1 MDLALLKQKLGNL
14 NAPKNS
20 GGKTYEKIDYTKV
33 FWKPQ
38 VGNYTIRIVPAK
50 ANKQNPFKE
59 VYFHYGFAKGPVLA
73 LNNFGEADP
82 IMEFAAKLRQ
92 SKDRDEWELAK
103 KLDPKMRVF
112 VPVIVRGEEHLGVR
126 LWEFGKEVY
135 KSLLGFAADE
145 DYGDFTD
152 IHDGFDF
159 KIDAVHAEVANKKVV
174 SCTLRPRPKSSPI
187 SDDANL
193 VNKWLEEQPDIMT
206 INRKR
211 EYNDIKELLAKWL
224 NPEAEEEQQA
234 PAAPATP
241 AEAAPAAQSDWTKV
255 GQVTEQERSA
265 FTLNTKASDKFDEL
279 FDMNPS
285 NDTDDLPF

>member
-38 VGNYTIRIVPAK
+38 VGNYTIRIVPSK
-50 ANKQNPFKE
+50 FNKQNPFRE

-92 SKDRDEWELAK
+92 SKDRDNWALAK

-152 IHDGFDF
+152 IQDGFDF
-159 KIDAVHAEVANKKVV
+159 KIDAVQAEVAGRKVV

-187 SDDANL
+187 SEDANQ

-224 NPEAEEEQQA
+224 NPDAEEEQAA
-234 PAAPATP
+234 PAAPVAAT
-241 AEAAPAAQSDWTKV
+241 EAAPATQSDWV
-255 GQVTEQERSA
+255 NDNQVTEQERAA
-265 FTLNTKASDKFDEL
+265 FTLNTSSSDKFDEL
-279 FDMNPS
+279 FQ
-285 NDTDDLPF
+285 

>member
-38 VGNYTIRIVPAK
+38 VGNYTIRIVPSK
-50 ANKQNPFKE
+50 FNRQNPFRE
-59 VYFHYGFAKGPVLA
+59 VFFHYGFAKGPVLA

-92 SKDRDEWELAK
+92 SKDRDNWALAK

-135 KSLLGFAADE
+135 TSLLTFAGDE

-152 IHDGFDF
+152 IQDGFDF
-159 KIDAVHAEVANKKVV
+159 KIDAISAEVAGRKVV
-174 SCTLRPRPKSSPI
+174 SCKLRPRPKSSPI
-187 SDDANL
+187 SEDINL
-193 VNKWLEEQPDIMT
+193 INKFLEEQPDIMA

-224 NPEAEEEQQA
+224 NPEAEEEQA
-234 PAAPATP
+234 VPAAPAPTP
-241 AEAAPAAQSDWTKV
+241 ADPTPAVSPEWEALAQAPS
-255 GQVTEQERSA
+255 TEDKS
-265 FTLNTKASDKFDEL
+265 FSLNTNSSDKFDEL
-279 FDMNPS
+279 FQ
-285 NDTDDLPF
+285 

>member
-50 ANKQNPFKE
+50 SNKQNPFKE

-92 SKDRDEWELAK
+92 SKDRDNWALAK

-152 IHDGFDF
+152 IQDGFDF
-159 KIDAVHAEVANKKVV
+159 KIDAVQAEVAGRKVV

-187 SDDANL
+187 SEDANQ

-224 NPEAEEEQQA
+224 NPDAEEEQ
-234 PAAPATP
+234 AAPTAPVATT
-241 AEAAPAAQSDWTKV
+241 EAAPAVQSDWV
-255 GQVTEQERSA
+255 NDNQVTEQERAA
-265 FTLNTKASDKFDEL
+265 FTLNTSSSDKFDEL
-279 FDMNPS
+279 FQ
-285 NDTDDLPF
+285 

>member
-14 NAPKNS
+14 NAPKGSSN
-20 GGKTYEKIDYTKV
+20 KTYEKIDYTKV

-38 VGNYTIRIVPAK
+38 VGNYTIRIVPSK
-50 ANKQNPFKE
+50 FNKQNPFRE

-92 SKDRDEWELAK
+92 SKDRDNWALAK

-152 IHDGFDF
+152 IQDGFDF
-159 KIDAVHAEVANKKVV
+159 KIDAVNAEVAGRKVV
-174 SCTLRPRPKSSPI
+174 SCTLRPRPKSSSI

-224 NPEAEEEQQA
+224 NPEAEEEQAA
-234 PAAPATP
+234 PAAPAPTP
-241 AEAAPAAQSDWTKV
+241 VDPLPATSSEWDASAYAFP
-255 GQVTEQERSA
+255 TEDKS
-265 FTLNTKASDKFDEL
+265 FSLNTNSSDKFDEL
-279 FDMNPS
+279 FQ
-285 NDTDDLPF
+285 

>member
-92 SKDRDEWELAK
+92 SKDRDNWALAK

-152 IHDGFDF
+152 IFDR
-159 KIDAVHAEVANKKVV
+159 
-174 SCTLRPRPKSSPI
+174 T
-187 SDDANL
+187 
-193 VNKWLEEQPDIMT
+193 
-206 INRKR
+206 
-211 EYNDIKELLAKWL
+211 
-224 NPEAEEEQQA
+224 
-234 PAAPATP
+234 
-241 AEAAPAAQSDWTKV
+241 
-255 GQVTEQERSA
+255 
-265 FTLNTKASDKFDEL
+265 
-279 FDMNPS
+279 
-285 NDTDDLPF
+285 

>member
-1 MDLALLKQKLGNL
+1 MDLALLKQKLGTL

-38 VGNYTIRIVPAK
+38 VGNYTIRIVPSK
-50 ANKQNPFKE
+50 SNRQDPFKE
-59 VYFHYGFAKGPVLA
+59 VYFHYGFTKGPMLA

-92 SKDRDEWELAK
+92 SKDRDNWALAK

-152 IHDGFDF
+152 IQEGFDF
-159 KIDAVHAEVANKKVV
+159 KIDAVQAEVEGRKVV
-174 SCTLRPRPKSSPI
+174 SCTLRPRPKASPI
-187 SDDANL
+187 SEDANL
-193 VNKWLEEQPDIMT
+193 VNKWLEEQPDIMA

-224 NPEAEEEQQA
+224 NPEEEEQQA
-234 PAAPATP
+234 PAAPAPTP
-241 AEAAPAAQSDWTKV
+241 ADPSPAVQSDWV
-255 GQVTEQERSA
+255 NENQVTEQEKAS
-265 FTLNTKASDKFDEL
+265 FSLNVNSSDKFDEL
-279 FDMNPS
+279 FQ
-285 NDTDDLPF
+285 

>member
-14 NAPKNS
+14 NAPKGSSN
-20 GGKTYEKIDYTKV
+20 KTYEKIDYTKV

-38 VGNYTIRIVPAK
+38 VGNYTIRIVPSK
-50 ANKQNPFKE
+50 FNKQNPFRE
-59 VYFHYGFAKGPVLA
+59 VYFHYGFAKGPILA
-73 LNNFGEADP
+73 LNNWGESDP

-92 SKDRDEWELAK
+92 SKDRDNWALAK

-152 IHDGFDF
+152 IQDGFDF
-159 KIDAVHAEVANKKVV
+159 KIDAVNAEVAGRKVV

-187 SDDANL
+187 SDDANQ

-224 NPEAEEEQQA
+224 NPETEEEQQA
-234 PAAPATP
+234 HAAPAAPAEP
-241 AEAAPAAQSDWTKV
+241 ASEVKSNWVNEK
-255 GQVTEQERSA
+255 QVTEQERAA
-265 FTLNTKASDKFDEL
+265 FTLNTNASDKFDEL
-279 FDMNPS
+279 FQ
-285 NDTDDLPF
+285 

>member
-14 NAPKNS
+14 NAPQKS

-38 VGNYTIRIVPAK
+38 VGNYTIRIVPSK
-50 ANKQNPFKE
+50 FNKSNPFRE
-59 VYFHYGFAKGPVLA
+59 VYFHYGFAKGPILA
-73 LNNFGEADP
+73 LNNWGEADP

-92 SKDRDEWELAK
+92 SKDRDNWALAK

-112 VPVIVRGEEHLGVR
+112 VPVVVRGEEHLGVR

-152 IHDGFDF
+152 IQDGFDF
-159 KIDAVHAEVANKKVV
+159 KIDAVAAEVAGRKVV

-187 SDDANL
+187 SEDANL
-193 VNKWLEEQPDIMT
+193 INKWLEEQPDIMT

-211 EYNDIKELLAKWL
+211 DYNDIKELLAKWL
-224 NPEAEEEQQA
+224 NPDAEEEQAAPTA
-234 PAAPATP
+234 PAASP
-241 AEAAPAAQSDWTKV
+241 AEAAPATQSDWV
-255 GQVTEQERSA
+255 NDNQVTEQERAA
-265 FTLNTKASDKFDEL
+265 FTLNTSSSDKFDEL
-279 FDMNPS
+279 FQ
-285 NDTDDLPF
+285 

>member
-38 VGNYTIRIVPAK
+38 VGNHTIRIVPSK
-50 ANKQNPFKE
+50 SNKQNPFKE

-73 LNNFGEADP
+73 LNNWGEADP

-92 SKDRDEWELAK
+92 SKDRDNWALAK

-152 IHDGFDF
+152 IQDGFDF
-159 KIDAVHAEVANKKVV
+159 KIDAVAAEVAGRKVV

-187 SDDANL
+187 SDDANQ

-224 NPEAEEEQQA
+224 NPEAEEEQAA
-234 PAAPATP
+234 PAAPAPTP
-241 AEAAPAAQSDWTKV
+241 ADPLPEVQSDWV
-255 GQVTEQERSA
+255 NDNQVTEQEKATFS
-265 FTLNTKASDKFDEL
+265 LNTNSSDKFDEL
-279 FDMNPS
+279 FQ
-285 NDTDDLPF
+285 

>member
-50 ANKQNPFKE
+50 SNKQNPFKE

-92 SKDRDEWELAK
+92 SKDRDNWALAK

-152 IHDGFDF
+152 IQDGFDF
-159 KIDAVHAEVANKKVV
+159 KIDAVAAEVAGRKVV

-187 SDDANL
+187 SEDANL

-224 NPEAEEEQQA
+224 NPEAEEEQQV
-234 PAAPATP
+234 PAAPSAPT
-241 AEAAPAAQSDWTKV
+241 ESAPAAQSDWV
-255 GQVTEQERSA
+255 NDNQVTEQEKAA
-265 FTLNTKASDKFDEL
+265 FSLNTNSSDKFDEL
-279 FDMNPS
+279 FQ
-285 NDTDDLPF
+285 

>member
-38 VGNYTIRIVPAK
+38 VGNYTIRIVPSK
-50 ANKQNPFKE
+50 FNRQNPFRE

-92 SKDRDEWELAK
+92 SKDRDNWALAK

-152 IHDGFDF
+152 IQDGFDF
-159 KIDAVHAEVANKKVV
+159 KIDAVAAEVAGRKVV

-187 SDDANL
+187 SDDANQ

-224 NPEAEEEQQA
+224 NPEAEEEQA
-234 PAAPATP
+234 SPAAPAPTP
-241 AEAAPAAQSDWTKV
+241 ADPLPEVQSDWV
-255 GQVTEQERSA
+255 NDNQVTEQEKAA
-265 FTLNTKASDKFDEL
+265 FSLNTNSSDKFDEL
-279 FDMNPS
+279 FQ
-285 NDTDDLPF
+285 

>member
-1 MDLALLKQKLGNL
+1 
-14 NAPKNS
+14 
-20 GGKTYEKIDYTKV
+20 V

-38 VGNYTIRIVPAK
+38 VGNYTIRIVPSK
-50 ANKQNPFKE
+50 FNKQNPFRE

-92 SKDRDEWELAK
+92 SKDRDNWALAK

-152 IHDGFDF
+152 IQDGFDF
-159 KIDAVHAEVANKKVV
+159 KIDAVAAEVAGRKVV

-187 SDDANL
+187 SEDANQ

-224 NPEAEEEQQA
+224 NPDAEEEQ
-234 PAAPATP
+234 PVDTP
-241 AEAAPAAQSDWTKV
+241 APTAIPANPPTTQSDWV
-255 GQVTEQERSA
+255 NDNQVTEQERAA
-265 FTLNTKASDKFDEL
+265 FTLNTSSSDKFDEL
-279 FDMNPS
+279 FQ
-285 NDTDDLPF
+285 

>member
-14 NAPKNS
+14 NAPKGSSN
-20 GGKTYEKIDYTKV
+20 KTYEKIDYTKV

-38 VGNYTIRIVPAK
+38 VGNYTIRIVPSK
-50 ANKQNPFKE
+50 FNKQNPFRE

-92 SKDRDEWELAK
+92 SKDRDNWALAK

-152 IHDGFDF
+152 IQDGFDF
-159 KIDAVHAEVANKKVV
+159 KIDAVAAEVAGRKVV

-224 NPEAEEEQQA
+224 NPEAEEEQQT
-234 PAAPATP
+234 PAAP
-241 AEAAPAAQSDWTKV
+241 AEAAPAAQSDWV
-255 GQVTEQERSA
+255 NDNQVTEQERAA
-265 FTLNTKASDKFDEL
+265 FTLNTSSSDKFDEL
-279 FDMNPS
+279 FQ
-285 NDTDDLPF
+285 

>member
-14 NAPKNS
+14 NAPKGSSN
-20 GGKTYEKIDYTKV
+20 KTYEKIDYTKV

-92 SKDRDEWELAK
+92 SKDRDNWALAK

-152 IHDGFDF
+152 IQDGFDF
-159 KIDAVHAEVANKKVV
+159 KIDAVNAEVAGRKVV

-187 SDDANL
+187 SDDANQ

-224 NPEAEEEQQA
+224 NPEAEEEQQT
-234 PAAPATP
+234 PAAPV
-241 AEAAPAAQSDWTKV
+241 EAPAPLPGPPPTPSDWV
-255 GQVTEQERSA
+255 NDNQVTEKEKSA
-265 FTLNTKASDKFDEL
+265 FSLNTNSSDKFDEL
-279 FDMNPS
+279 FQ
-285 NDTDDLPF
+285 

>member
-92 SKDRDEWELAK
+92 SKDRDNWALAK

-152 IHDGFDF
+152 IQDGFDF
-159 KIDAVHAEVANKKVV
+159 KIDAVAAEVAGRKVV

-187 SDDANL
+187 SEDANQ

-224 NPEAEEEQQA
+224 NPDAEEEQ
-234 PAAPATP
+234 PVDTP
-241 AEAAPAAQSDWTKV
+241 APTAIPANPPTTQSDWV
-255 GQVTEQERSA
+255 NDNQVTEQERAA
-265 FTLNTKASDKFDEL
+265 FTLNTSSSDKFDEL
-279 FDMNPS
+279 FQ
-285 NDTDDLPF
+285 

>member
-50 ANKQNPFKE
+50 SNKQNPFKE

-92 SKDRDEWELAK
+92 SKDRDNWALAK

-152 IHDGFDF
+152 IQDGFDF
-159 KIDAVHAEVANKKVV
+159 KIDAVQAEVAGRKVV

-187 SDDANL
+187 SEDANQ

-224 NPEAEEEQQA
+224 NPDAEEEQAA
-234 PAAPATP
+234 PAAPVAAT
-241 AEAAPAAQSDWTKV
+241 EAAPAVQSDWV
-255 GQVTEQERSA
+255 NDNQVTEQERAA
-265 FTLNTKASDKFDEL
+265 FTLNTSSSDKFDEL
-279 FDMNPS
+279 FQ
-285 NDTDDLPF
+285 

>member
-92 SKDRDEWELAK
+92 SKDRDNWALAK

-152 IHDGFDF
+152 IQDGFDF
-159 KIDAVHAEVANKKVV
+159 KIDAVAAEVAGRKVV

-187 SDDANL
+187 SEDANQ

-224 NPEAEEEQQA
+224 NPDAEEEQAA
-234 PAAPATP
+234 PAAPVATTEASP
-241 AEAAPAAQSDWTKV
+241 AVQSDWV
-255 GQVTEQERSA
+255 NDNQVTEQERAA
-265 FTLNTKASDKFDEL
+265 FTLNTSSSDKFDEL
-279 FDMNPS
+279 FQ
-285 NDTDDLPF
+285 